1 MAPPEWLFQTLPLM
15 LLTDGSPSFSCKLCT
30 AMGSASKAGMGKKDT
45 KLGEA
50 AGRTGGGARDLACLT
65 HCLQPAAPASP
76 ELDGNARPGTS
87 LVVQSLRTHLP
98 VQGTQVQFLVRGD
111 PACLGATT

>member
-30 AMGSASKAGMGKKDT
+30 AMGSASKAGMGKRET

-50 AGRTGGGARDLACLT
+50 AGWTGGELRIW
-65 HCLQPAAPASP
+65 PA
-76 ELDGNARPGTS
+76 
-87 LVVQSLRTHLP
+87 
-98 VQGTQVQFLVRGD
+98 
-111 PACLGATT
+111 